1 MYAPRHSDFIAHFQT
16 SRKARVPAPRN
27 ARDIIGFVVGAVNRD
42 KHVAYFALERS
53 RAIYGGLA
61 NVARK
66 FDDVGISFFVV
77 VRNLPCEHRQHKS
90 AFSVFVLVVTS
101 ELPVD
106 GQRVADADF
115 VVDHQPFRKSNRYD
129 VFLLGHSFYRKHYF
143 IKPFAHHLVSE
154 YGIRDYFSRKENFVV
169 DLYV

>member
-1 MYAPRHSDFIAHFQT
+1 MFQ
-16 SRKARVPAPRN
+16 SRTHTCNELRLEN
-27 ARDIIGFVVGAVNRD
+27 AGEQVRIVGWMENVREVGQN
-42 KHVAYFALERS
+42 FA
-53 RAIYGGLA
+53 
-61 NVARK
+61 
-66 FDDVGISFFVV
+66 FVV
-77 VRNLPCEHRQHKS
+77 VRDFPCEHRQHKS

-143 IKPFAHHLVSE
+143 VKSFAHHLVSE
-154 YGIRDYFSRKENFVV
+154 YGIRDYLSRKENFVV